1 MVIGVGHDLD
11 GEGGDDHVLTAGIV
25 VNSHVPREEDLLV
38 GALGD
43 GVLQVEDLFG
53 HLLDEYASTV
63 DLRVFAPASSILGA
77 DLDLDEDVLW
87 PVEMGDQMGH
97 RDGAHL
103 GGHDI
108 GCRSIAITELS
119 DVDAAT
125 ILKDDLVLEDLL
137 VVVVRF
143 GPCHDHLVDVEG
155 GGIALSYMDDGQALG
170 RPIEYTL
177 GYEQYKYVEKHLDGR
192 IDDLTHARIY
202 FGISD
207 TITKENVFFCILPI
221 CKCFCLKVIQ
231 KYMSTINT
239 FNIIVYMITFH
250 KRCIKFFGAKAM
262 ELL

>member
-1 MVIGVGHDLD
+1 V
-11 GEGGDDHVLTAGIV
+11 
-25 VNSHVPREEDLLV
+25 DLLV

-155 GGIALSYMDDGQALG
+155 GGRDRDLGGHVGRVDTGQVGEGSGTVDIDG
-170 RPIEYTL
+170 
-177 GYEQYKYVEKHLDGR
+177 
-192 IDDLTHARIY
+192 
-202 FGISD
+202 SD
-207 TITKENVFFCILPI
+207 REEIPVAGC
-221 CKCFCLKVIQ
+221 
-231 KYMSTINT
+231 
-239 FNIIVYMITFH
+239 
-250 KRCIKFFGAKAM
+250 
-262 ELL
+262 